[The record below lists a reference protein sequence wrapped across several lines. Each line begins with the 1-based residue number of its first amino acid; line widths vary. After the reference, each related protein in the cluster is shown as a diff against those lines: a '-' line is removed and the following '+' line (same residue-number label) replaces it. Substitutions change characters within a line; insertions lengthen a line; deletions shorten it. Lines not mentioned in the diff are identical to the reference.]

1 MNQGIEN
8 QSSRRNMLVDS
19 RLLSESVSSSLSA
32 YQSKAEEEEDTPN
45 FQAVDQ
51 DDQYKQL

>member
-1 MNQGIEN
+1 
-8 QSSRRNMLVDS
+8 MLVDS
-19 RLLSESVSSSLSA
+19 RLLSESVSSPLSA